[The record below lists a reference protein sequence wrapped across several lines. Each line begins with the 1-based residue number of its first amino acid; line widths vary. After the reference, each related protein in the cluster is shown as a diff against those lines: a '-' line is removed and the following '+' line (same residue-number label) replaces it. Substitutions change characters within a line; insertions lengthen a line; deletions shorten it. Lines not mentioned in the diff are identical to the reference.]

1 MITRGLIDRLEE
13 AGVPRED
20 AAAQA
25 ERVFAAMRAELT
37 AGRTVPIDGIGR
49 LVAPSKPVWVPGTR
63 KTRALEQRKVALKHG
78 VVVEKGEPYAVRA

>member
-13 AGVPRED
+13 AGVSRED

-49 LVAPSKPVWVPGTR
+49 LVAPLKPVWIPGSR
-63 KTRALEQRKVALKHG
+63 KKQARQDRKIALKYG
-78 VVVEKGEPYAVRA
+78 AVVERGEPYAL